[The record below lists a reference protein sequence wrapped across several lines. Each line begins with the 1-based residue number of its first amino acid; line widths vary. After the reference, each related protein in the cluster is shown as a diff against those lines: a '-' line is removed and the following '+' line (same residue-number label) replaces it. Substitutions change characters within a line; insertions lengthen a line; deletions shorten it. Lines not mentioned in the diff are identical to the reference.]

1 HVPAGAGRLRHRHPA
16 RPAHRRRLRRR
27 ARLAAARG
35 HDCLGAARAGG
46 GVRRVPDC
54 QPQVGA
60 RTASHRLAGE
70 SDLRTWFFSVS
81 TLVALETACCAW
93 AAAGVGTRHFADRH
107 RNRDPGTLFPID
119 HQGSISW
126 TYSFPGSSALVTG
139 AASGIGEAV
148 AHLLAANGVSVVVS
162 DLKADAVR
170 RVVDAIVADGGRA
183 VGNVCDV
190 ADAAQVEAA
199 VACAIEHFG
208 ALHLAVNNAGIGG
221 TARPAGELPAAD
233 WQRVIDINLSGV
245 AHGLR
250 YQIPA
255 ILAAGGGAIVNMSSI
270 LGLVGDANAP
280 AYVAAKH

>member
-1 HVPAGAGRLRHRHPA
+1 MK
-16 RPAHRRRLRRR
+16 
-27 ARLAAARG
+27 
-35 HDCLGAARAGG
+35 
-46 GVRRVPDC
+46 
-54 QPQVGA
+54 
-60 RTASHRLAGE
+60 
-70 SDLRTWFFSVS
+70 
-81 TLVALETACCAW
+81 
-93 AAAGVGTRHFADRH
+93 
-107 RNRDPGTLFPID
+107 
-119 HQGSISW
+119 
-126 TYSFPGSSALVTG
+126 YSFPGSSALVTG

-280 AYVAAKH
+280 AYVAAKHGVTGLTRSAALAYSGQGVRINSIHPGYVDTPILAGFDAHARTELVARHPIGRLGRPEEIAHAIAFLLSDAASFVTGASLAADGGYTAN